1 MLMGSAVVPHG
12 RARVNERFPAAAE
25 GPESR
30 LEVDVAVKPVPEG
43 YRTVTPY
50 LIVQNANALLTF
62 VRTAFQATI
71 VEEHRTPDGGVVHAD
86 FMIGDSHVM
95 AAQGSDRWPAQPGTV
110 LLYVEDAD
118 ATYKAALAAGGVS
131 IQEMATQ
138 FYGDRSGGVRDPSG
152 VTWWISTHVEDV
164 SPEEME
170 RRMAAARK

>member
-1 MLMGSAVVPHG
+1 M
-12 RARVNERFPAAAE
+12 
-25 GPESR
+25 
-30 LEVDVAVKPVPEG
+30 AVKPVPEG

-50 LIVQNANALLTF
+50 LIVQDANALLTF
-62 VRTAFQATI
+62 VRDAFKAQV
-71 VEEHRTPDGGVVHAD
+71 VEEHRTPDGTVVHAD

-95 AAQGSDRWPAQPGTV
+95 AGQGSDRWPAQPGTV

-118 ATYKAALAAGGVS
+118 AIYRAALAAGGVS
-131 IQEMATQ
+131 IQEMTTQ

-164 SPEEME
+164 PREELE

>member
-1 MLMGSAVVPHG
+1 MGSAVVLHE
-12 RARVNERFPAAAE
+12 RAGVNERLPPARA
-25 GPESR
+25 GPKCR

-50 LIVQNANALLTF
+50 LIVNDANALLTF
-62 VRTAFQATI
+62 VREAFKATI
-71 VEEHRTPDGGVVHAD
+71 VEEHRTPDGRVVHAD

-95 AAQGSDRWPAQPGTV
+95 AGQGSDQWPAQPGTV

-118 ATYKAALAAGGVS
+118 ASYKAALAAGGVS

-164 SPEEME
+164 SREEME